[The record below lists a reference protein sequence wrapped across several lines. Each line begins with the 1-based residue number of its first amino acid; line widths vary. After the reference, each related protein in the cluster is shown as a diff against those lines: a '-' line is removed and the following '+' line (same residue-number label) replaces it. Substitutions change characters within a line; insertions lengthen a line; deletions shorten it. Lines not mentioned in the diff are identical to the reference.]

1 MNDEGIQKAR
11 KNLNSQGGRKM
22 NRRDF
27 LKAGAVVL
35 GAAAVSKGASALTKG
50 SLAEAAGPAPEYEIY
65 ALKYAGP
72 FPRKLA
78 MVLWNE
84 GWEENIEVNY
94 YIWAIKGKNE
104 WVVVDAGTG
113 LTEAARRKLK
123 GFINP
128 IDALKRIGVDGSNV
142 NKVIITHM
150 HFDHVGGM
158 EMFPQAFP
166 KARFYIQKKEYDFWA
181 KHPFAKRPPFSHV
194 ADQLAIKAAADLED
208 TDRLVLIS
216 GDQKIMPGIELLYS
230 PGHTTALQTVAVNTA
245 KGTAIVASD
254 CLHAHRAFKENNTS
268 ILITDLIGWIETYD
282 KLRAKATSIDLVF
295 PGHDMSMATNYPK
308 VAEDVTRLV

>member
-230 PGHTTALQTVAVNTA
+230 PWHTTALQTVAVNTA
-245 KGTAIVASD
+245 KGTEIGR
-254 CLHAHRAFKENNTS
+254 AH
-268 ILITDLIGWIETYD
+268 
-282 KLRAKATSIDLVF
+282 V
-295 PGHDMSMATNYPK
+295 
-308 VAEDVTRLV
+308 

>member
-1 MNDEGIQKAR
+1 M
-11 KNLNSQGGRKM
+11 KM

-27 LKAGAVVL
+27 LKSSAAAL
-35 GAAAVSKGASALTKG
+35 GAAAMGEGVTSALSNKG
-50 SLAEAAGPAPEYEIY
+50 WIAEAAGPAPQYEIY

-84 GWEENIEVNY
+84 GWDENIEANY
-94 YIWAIKGKNE
+94 YIWAIKGKDE
-104 WVVVDAGTG
+104 TIVVDVGTG
-113 LTEAARRKLK
+113 LTEANKRKLK
-123 GFINP
+123 GYINP

-158 EMFPQAFP
+158 EMFPEAFP
-166 KARFYIQKKEYDFWA
+166 KAKFYVQKKEYDFWA

-194 ADQLAIKAAADLED
+194 ADQLAIKATADLEE

-216 GDQKIMPGIELLYS
+216 GDQKIRPGIELLLS
-230 PGHTTALQTVAVNTA
+230 PGHTIALQTVAVNTA

-254 CLHAHRAFKENNTS
+254 CLHAHRAFRENNTS
-268 ILITDLIGWIETYD
+268 IFITDLIGWIESYD
-282 KLRAKATSIDLVF
+282 RLRAKATSIDLVF
-295 PGHDMSMATNYPK
+295 PGHDMSMATAYPK

>member
-1 MNDEGIQKAR
+1 M
-11 KNLNSQGGRKM
+11 KM

-27 LKAGAVVL
+27 LKSSAAVL
-35 GAAAVSKGASALTKG
+35 GAAAMGEGVTSALSNKG
-50 SLAEAAGPAPEYEIY
+50 WIAEAAGPAPQYEIY

-84 GWEENIEVNY
+84 GWDENIEANY
-94 YIWAIKGKNE
+94 YIWAIKGKDE
-104 WVVVDAGTG
+104 TIVVDVGTG
-113 LTEAARRKLK
+113 LTEANKRKLK
-123 GFINP
+123 GYINP

-158 EMFPQAFP
+158 EMFPEAFP
-166 KARFYIQKKEYDFWA
+166 KAKFYVQKKEYDFWA

-194 ADQLAIKAAADLED
+194 ADQLAIKATADLEE

-216 GDQKIMPGIELLYS
+216 GDQKIRPGIELLLS
-230 PGHTTALQTVAVNTA
+230 PGHTIALQTVAVNTA

-254 CLHAHRAFKENNTS
+254 CLHAHRAFRENNTS
-268 ILITDLIGWIETYD
+268 IFITDLIGWIESYD
-282 KLRAKATSIDLVF
+282 RLRAKATSIDLVF
-295 PGHDMSMATNYPK
+295 PGHDMSMATAYPK
-308 VAEDVTRLV
+308 VAEDITRLV